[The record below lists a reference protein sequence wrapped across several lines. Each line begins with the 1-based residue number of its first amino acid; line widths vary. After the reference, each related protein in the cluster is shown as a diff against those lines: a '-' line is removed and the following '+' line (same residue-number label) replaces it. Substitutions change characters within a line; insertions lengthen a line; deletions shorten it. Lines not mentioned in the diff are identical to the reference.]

1 MLNSIQYNPITA
13 FRDLAYDTFVSIS
26 QHHIINKI
34 REFVAAIFSFLSSL
48 FNYFDNPSQ
57 EMNVKPMAMVSVLL
71 LLTIMV
77 FSLFR
82 TKKTN
87 IIPIPDTPQVNNP
100 RIENG

>member
-1 MLNSIQYNPITA
+1 MLNTIQIN
-13 FRDLAYDTFVSIS
+13 SIS
-26 QHHIINKI
+26 AFNDFIYDAYASVSQHYIINKI
-34 REFVAAIFSFLSSL
+34 REIVAGIFSYLSSI

-71 LLTIMV
+71 LLTLMI

-87 IIPIPDTPQVNNP
+87 IIPVPDTPQVNT
-100 RIENG
+100 RLQNG